1 MRSKFKWIFTLLVAL
16 TMQFSFAQ
24 EKTVS
29 GVVSD
34 ELGPI
39 AGANVVVEGTTR
51 GTATDFDGKYSIKVK
66 QGDVLV
72 ISYTSKKTAK
82 VKIAASN
89 SYNVTL
95 EDDIAQLAEVEV
107 IGVGYTKTTKE
118 AFTGTATTVAKENL
132 EAKTVS
138 NVSQALRGEIA
149 GVNVITGS
157 GAPGSDATIRIR
169 GFGSV
174 NGNQAPLYVVDG
186 APYSSDISAIN
197 PADIETMTVLKDAA
211 ATSIYG
217 SRGANGVILITTK
230 QGKVGKSVIS
240 VDFKTS
246 VNSLML
252 PNYDVIDSPEEYIE
266 TAWSSLKTKGALL
279 GYLDPVAYANSNL
292 YGSTS
297 EAINP
302 VYNIWNVDGS
312 QLIDPSTGKV
322 ASGVSRRF
330 TPTKWSDAAFGTGYR
345 SEANVQFSGGND
357 KTRYSTSFGYLD
369 DQGYAIKSNYK
380 RYSARLNLEHKPKDW
395 LRVGG
400 NMAYTGARYTNSS
413 SDEGS
418 SGSSGNIFALTNTT
432 PAIYDVYLRDPNG
445 NLVAD
450 PIFGG
455 NRYDYGAEYDPDGD
469 GPLAPL
475 SYGRRA
481 WNATNGIADAKYD
494 LSQTDATTLLGNFNF
509 GIDITKDLTFE
520 TRYSGQYQQFDGSS
534 RNNPFYGG
542 WAEAFGYLGKTVS
555 STVNQNFLQLLR
567 FNKSFNNHNLEL
579 FVAHESTENTY
590 KQFSAAATKVIIP
603 NSLDLDQYT
612 TPYGR
617 ANSFS
622 QRWTLDS
629 YFSQLNYN
637 LSQKY
642 YLTASVRRDG
652 SSRFINNKW
661 GTFGSAGLGW
671 IISKEDF
678 MSNLSFIDFL
688 KLKASYGVIGDQGVS
703 LQYGWQISSIEQTPN
718 GDYAFTE
725 SSTLANPDLT
735 WETSKVAQFGFES
748 TLFDGTL
755 DVNVDYYV
763 KNTDNLFFTQ
773 TLPPFTGYTNM
784 QINDGQLRNSG
795 LEFDVAA
802 HILKAKSANELK
814 LTVGLNGEILKNKIT
829 EMPTDV
835 ISGQKKVLDGRL
847 SEGHSLYDWYM
858 REWAGVD
865 PATGAAMWNLY
876 YNDINDNGV
885 FDNADAPIGSMT
897 IYMSQN
903 PDANVKKT
911 TTTSYSQATQ
921 KYTGKSAIP
930 DVRGSF
936 RLNAAYKNFDLT
948 AQFGYSIGGYV
959 YDNGYAQLMDNSSLI
974 GSDNWHR
981 DIHNAWKQYGDVTNV
996 PRLSSG
1002 FASDVNANSTSSR
1015 FLTKADYLS
1024 LNNVRIGY
1032 NIPAA
1037 FLTKMN
1043 LSKLNLYVSGDNL
1056 LMFSRRDGLNPQTLI
1071 SSSNSGIYVPMTT
1084 ISFGTKIEF

>member
-1 MRSKFKWIFTLLVAL
+1 MRSKFKWIFTLLVAF

-24 EKTVS
+24 EKTVT

-51 GTATDFDGKYSIKVK
+51 GTTTDFDGNYTIKAK
-66 QGDVLV
+66 NGEVLV
-72 ISYTSKKTAK
+72 ITYTGKKAVK
-82 VKIAASN
+82 VTITAAS
-89 SYNVTL
+89 SYNVSL
-95 EDDIAQLAEVEV
+95 KDDVVQGVDV
-107 IGVGYTKTTKE
+107 IVVGYGKTSKE
-118 AFTGTATTVAKENL
+118 AFTGTATQLVKENI

-138 NVSQALRGEIA
+138 NISQALRGEVA

-174 NGNQAPLYVVDG
+174 NGNQSPLYVVDG
-186 APYSSDISAIN
+186 APYASDISAIN
-197 PADIETMTVLKDAA
+197 PADIENIIVLKDAA

-217 SRGANGVILITTK
+217 SRGANGVILVTTK
-230 QGKVGKSVIS
+230 QGKAGKTLVS

-246 VNSLML
+246 INSLML

-266 TAWSSLKTKGALL
+266 TAWSSLKTKGMLL
-279 GYLDPVAYANSNL
+279 GYLDPVSYANSNL
-292 YGSTS
+292 YGSST

-312 QLIDPSTGKV
+312 QLIDPATGRI
-322 ASGVSRRF
+322 ANGVSRKF
-330 TPTKWSDAAFGTGYR
+330 SPTKWSDVAFGTGYR

-357 KTRYSTSFGYLD
+357 KARYSTSFGYLD

-380 RYSARLNLEHKPKDW
+380 RYTARVSSEFKPKEW
-395 LRVGG
+395 LTVGG
-400 NMAYTGARYTNSS
+400 NLAYTGGRYTNSS

-418 SGSSGNIFALTNTT
+418 SGSSGNIFSLTNTT
-432 PAIYDVYLRDPNG
+432 PSIYDVYLRDPNG

-455 NRYDYGAEYDPDGD
+455 SRYDYGAEYDPDGD
-469 GPLAPL
+469 GPLDPY

-481 WNATNGIADAKYD
+481 WNATNGIADAIYD

-509 GIDITKDLTFE
+509 GIEITKDLNFE
-520 TRYSGQYQQFDGSS
+520 TRYSGQYQQYDNST

-542 WAEAFGYLGKTVS
+542 WAEAFGYLGKSVT

-567 FNKSFNNHNLEL
+567 YNKSFNSHNLEV
-579 FVAHESTENTY
+579 FAAHESTQNVY
-590 KQFSAAATKVIIP
+590 NSFSAAATKVIIP

-629 YFSQLNYN
+629 YFGQLNYN
-637 LSQKY
+637 YNQKY
-642 YLTASVRRDG
+642 FLTASARRDG

-671 IISKEDF
+671 IMSKEDF
-678 MSNLSFIDFL
+678 MSKLSFIDFL
-688 KLKASYGVIGDQGVS
+688 KLKASYGIIGDQGIS
-703 LQYGWQISSIEQTPN
+703 LQYGWQVSSIEQTAN

-735 WETSKVAQFGFES
+735 WETSKIAQFGFES
-748 TLFDGTL
+748 TLFNEHL

-795 LEFDVAA
+795 IEFDVMG
-802 HILKAKSANELK
+802 HILKAKTSDDLK
-814 LTVGLNGEILKNKIT
+814 LSVGVNGEILRNEIT

-835 ISGQKKVLDGRL
+835 ISGEKKVLDGRL

-865 PATGAAMWNLY
+865 PATGAGLWNLY
-876 YNDINDNGV
+876 YNDINDNGI
-885 FDNADAPIGSMT
+885 FDNGDAPIGSMT
-897 IYMSQN
+897 IYMNDN
-903 PDANVKKT
+903 PDAKVLKT
-911 TTTSYSQATQ
+911 TTNNYSQATQ
-921 KYTGKSAIP
+921 KYTGMSAIP
-930 DVRGSF
+930 KVRGSF

-948 AQFGYSIGGYV
+948 AQLSYSIGGHV
-959 YDNGYAQLMDNSSLI
+959 YDNGYAQLMDNGDLI
-974 GSDNWHR
+974 GTNNWHR
-981 DIHNAWKQYGDVTNV
+981 DIHNAWKQYGDVTDV

-1002 FASDVNANSTSSR
+1002 VASDVNFNSTSTR
-1015 FLTKADYLS
+1015 FLAKADFLS

-1032 NIPAA
+1032 NVPEA
-1037 FLTKMN
+1037 F
-1043 LSKLNLYVSGDNL
+1043 LSKLHLSKFNLFVSGDNL
-1056 LMFSRRDGLNPQTLI
+1056 LFFSARNGLNPSTMI
-1071 SSSNSGIYVPMTT
+1071 SSSNSGIYMPMTT
-1084 ISFGTKIEF
+1084 FSFGTKIEF